1 MGILDRF
8 KGAIRKSS
16 QNTNE
21 AFNKLVYRYI
31 GNNLISS
38 SENDDTYINKG
49 YRFNSTVYS
58 IVNLISKTAAN
69 IPFQIYEVKN
79 ENELK
84 RYKSITSGSITTT
97 GLINSNIIQK
107 KALVGVEDT
116 ELHELL
122 NRPNPAQ
129 SFNSWIQEVIA
140 FGALTG
146 NRYIYGIA
154 PDTGQNSGKYKE
166 LYVLPSQVVEIH
178 SGGLMKPVKEYTLE
192 YNGTYR
198 IPAEFICHIKNFN
211 PYYDG
216 SGSHLYGMSPLKAG
230 LRSMDA
236 NNEALTTGV
245 KYLQNQTARGM
256 LISDEGDITESQA
269 KQLKDK
275 FRSTYQGSQNAG
287 DLIITPKKLSWV
299 NFGLNASDLSLIE
312 QYNASI
318 KDLCNVYNVP
328 VQLLNNTDSTTYN
341 NMKEAKKALYQ
352 NAVIPELIRIREEL
366 NRWLTPQYGDKL
378 YIDFDF
384 NSIPELQEETE
395 KVVDQ
400 MSKSWWLTPNEKR
413 IAMNYGVDEDNV
425 RMNEYYVPA
434 NLIPMEPSSG
444 LDDIVDAIDEQKMLK
459 TEVRGMNDVY
469 TTIAEARA
477 RAEQMGGSGYHEMI
491 FDGYT
496 VYMPFETH
504 EEYEAAKDGKLAE
517 YYADRDSYN
526 DDDED
531 FDLDSEIYQMY
542 DMEYKAPNISA
553 TMETAL
559 RNKVKDHNDKYGDD
573 PDKRATFSMLARSF
587 VRGVGAY
594 RTNPSSVR
602 PNVNNEQQWALGRVN
617 GLLYALRTGRFRNK
631 PYDTDL
637 LPEGHPLSSK
647 KNPMNKD
654 KINAFLDAYTTREEA
669 EQRAEEMGWNGEG
682 VGFHTHT
689 YDGNEIYMPFETHE
703 EYEEAQK
710 TNKNY
715 DNYPQGATNNAQR
728 VLDWDKEY
736 DLRSKMG
743 TDTGWARA
751 RQLAARRP
759 LSQSEVNQTYSFL
772 KRHEQNAE
780 IAEEFRG
787 TPWNDKG
794 YVMYN
799 AWGGRAMLSF
809 VERNRSANKDE

>member
-8 KGAIRKSS
+8 RGVINKSS

-21 AFNKLVYRYI
+21 AFNKLVYRYL
-31 GNNLISS
+31 GDNLISS

-49 YRFNSTVYS
+49 YRFNSSIYS

-84 RYKSITSGSITTT
+84 RYKSITSGSVTTT
-97 GLINSNIIQK
+97 SLVNSNIIQK
-107 KALVGVEDT
+107 KALANVEDT

-129 SFNSWIQEVIA
+129 SFNSWIQEIIA

-154 PDTGQNSGKYKE
+154 PDTGQNMGKYKE

-256 LISDEGDITESQA
+256 LISDEGDMTESQA

-275 FRSTYQGSQNAG
+275 FRSTYQGSNNAG

-328 VQLLNNTDSTTYN
+328 VQLLNNTESSTYN

-413 IAMNYGVDEDNV
+413 IAMNYGVDEENIK
-425 RMNEYYVPA
+425 MNEYYVPA
-434 NLIPMEPSSG
+434 NLIPMEPSTG
-444 LDDIVDAIDEQKMLK
+444 LDDIVDVLEEQKSLK
-459 TEVRGMNDVY
+459 REVVGMNDVY
-469 TTIAEARA
+469 TTIAEAKE
-477 RAEQMGGSGYHEMI
+477 RAEQMGGSGYHEHI

-517 YYADRDSYN
+517 YYADRDSFN
-526 DDDED
+526 DDDV
-531 FDLDSEIYQMY
+531 DLDSEVYQMY
-542 DMEYKAPNISA
+542 DMERKAPKISA
-553 TMETAL
+553 AMETAL
-559 RNKVKDHNDKYGDD
+559 RNKVDDHNEKYGDN
-573 PDKRATFSMLARSF
+573 PAKRATFSMLARSF
-587 VRGVGAY
+587 IRGVGAY

-602 PNVNNEQQWALGRVN
+602 PNVSNEQQWALGRVN
-617 GLLYALRTGRFRNK
+617 GLLYALRSGKFRSTA
-631 PYDTDL
+631 YDTDL
-637 LPEGHPLSSK
+637 LPEDHALSSK
-647 KNPMNKD
+647 K
-654 KINAFLDAYTTREEA
+654 
-669 EQRAEEMGWNGEG
+669 EM
-682 VGFHTHT
+682 
-689 YDGNEIYMPFETHE
+689 
-703 EYEEAQK
+703 

-736 DLRSKMG
+736 DLRDKMG

-759 LSQSEVNQTYSFL
+759 LSQSDVNEIYSFL

-780 IAEEFRG
+780 IAEDFRG
-787 TPWNDKG
+787 TPWKDKG

-799 AWGGRAMLSF
+799 AWGGKALLSF
-809 VERNRSANKDE
+809 VERNRSANKDD

>member
-84 RYKSITSGSITTT
+84 RYKSITSGSVTTT
-97 GLINSNIIQK
+97 GLINANIIQK
-107 KALVGVEDT
+107 KALVNVEDT
-116 ELHELL
+116 DLHELL

-129 SFNSWIQEVIA
+129 SFNSWLQEVIA

-245 KYLQNQTARGM
+245 KYLQ
-256 LISDEGDITESQA
+256 
-269 KQLKDK
+269 QLKDK

>member
-8 KGAIRKSS
+8 RGAIRKSS

-38 SENDDTYINKG
+38 TENDDTYINKG

-58 IVNLISKTAAN
+58 IVNLISKTAGN

-84 RYKSITSGSITTT
+84 RYKSITSGTITTT
-97 GLINSNIIQK
+97 GLVNSNIIQK
-107 KALVGVEDT
+107 RALVNVEDT
-116 ELHELL
+116 DLHELL

-198 IPAEFICHIKNFN
+198 IPAEYICHIKNFN

-269 KQLKDK
+269 RQLKDK
-275 FRSTYQGSQNAG
+275 FRNTYQGSNNAG

-352 NAVIPELIRIREEL
+352 NAIIPELIRIREEL
-366 NRWLTPQYGDKL
+366 NRWLTPQYGEKL

-384 NSIPELQEETE
+384 QSIPELQEETE

-400 MSKSWWLTPNEKR
+400 MAKSWWLTPNEKR
-413 IAMNYGVDEDNV
+413 IAMNYGVDEGNQ

-444 LDDIVDAIDEQKMLK
+444 LDDIADVLDEQKMLK
-459 TEVRGMNDVY
+459 TEVRGMNDVF

-477 RAEQMGGSGYHEMI
+477 RAEQMGGSGYHEHI

-496 VYMPFETH
+496 VYMPFESH

-517 YYADRDSYN
+517 YYADRNEYN
-526 DDDED
+526 EED
-531 FDLDSEIYQMY
+531 MDLDAEIYEMY
-542 DMEYKAPNISA
+542 DMEYKAPQISA
-553 TMETAL
+553 AMETAL
-559 RNKVKDHNDKYGDD
+559 RNKVKDHNEKYGDN
-573 PDKRATFSMLARSF
+573 PAKRATFSMLARSF

-617 GLLYALRTGRFRNK
+617 GLLYALRTGRFRSTAF
-631 PYDTDL
+631 DTDL
-637 LPEGHPLSSK
+637 LPEDHPLSSK
-647 KNPMNKD
+647 KTVENK
-654 KINAFLDAYTTREEA
+654 K
-669 EQRAEEMGWNGEG
+669 
-682 VGFHTHT
+682 
-689 YDGNEIYMPFETHE
+689 
-703 EYEEAQK
+703 
-710 TNKNY
+710 Y

-759 LSQSEVNQTYSFL
+759 LSQSDVNQIYSFL

-787 TPWNDKG
+787 TPWKDKG

-809 VERNRSANKDE
+809 ADRNRSANIDD